1 MEGETKFISNEI
13 IEAKYKNSA
22 KTRLES
28 DKEKIENYLLKAK
41 ETTRRKRMLDEM
53 SEKNKIIQKQ
63 LEKSLNAIPTIQ
75 NLKYFNEMKNDS
87 IIINK

>member
-75 NLKYFNEMKNDS
+75 NLKNFNEMKNDS